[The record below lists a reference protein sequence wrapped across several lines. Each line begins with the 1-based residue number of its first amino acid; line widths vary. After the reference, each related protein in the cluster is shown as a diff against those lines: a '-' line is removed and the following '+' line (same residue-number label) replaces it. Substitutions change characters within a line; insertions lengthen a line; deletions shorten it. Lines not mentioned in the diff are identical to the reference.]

1 MIRYRTA
8 DYFITPEDWQ
18 EWSDLRDAAHE
29 LTHNPTQD
37 MTNEDQRTEDQQ
49 IPEERGLR

>member
-29 LTHNPTQD
+29 LTHALAQEPQEEP
-37 MTNEDQRTEDQQ
+37 TNEPKQSDR
-49 IPEERGLR
+49 